1 MGRPKSGLPVAGE
14 LLLARQLRILR
25 EAGVDECWVSWGTEG
40 NPEIPTGAEVRIIR
54 DARAGEG
61 PLAGIERVL
70 ACARH
75 PWVLILAVDLPAMSP
90 AFLRGLIAGCELG
103 KGIVPRLEGRFE
115 PLAAVYPASAW
126 SEASVRLSRGDR
138 ALQGF
143 VSAVVAGG
151 SLRVHEVTPEE
162 VPLFTNW
169 NHPED
174 FRAG

>member
-1 MGRPKSGLPVAGE
+1 MGRSKSGLPVAGE
-14 LLLARQLRILR
+14 PLLTRQLRILR
-25 EAGVDECWVSWGTEG
+25 EAEVDERWVSWGTEG
-40 NPEIPTGAEVRIIR
+40 NPEILIDAEVRIIR
-54 DARAGEG
+54 DARPGEG

-75 PWVLILAVDLPAMSP
+75 PWVVILAVDLPAMSS
-90 AFLRGLIAGCELG
+90 AFLRRLVAGCEPG
-103 KGIVPRLEGRFE
+103 KGVVPRLKGRFE
-115 PLAAVYPASAW
+115 PLAAVYPGSAW
-126 SEASVRLSRGDR
+126 SEASARLFRGDR

-151 SLRVHEVTPEE
+151 GLRVHEVTPEE
-162 VPLFTNW
+162 IALFTNW